1 MRVPPAETFRD
12 SLPDSHSDS
21 HVRAPVVEVAGYRVE
36 LAGPSDDP
44 EIRALLREP
53 MGGGIRIS
61 LEREPDARLAGAMEG
76 DRHVTMVA
84 RDPAGRIAAMGS
96 RSVRTVWLDG
106 APARLGYIGQLRR
119 RPEASRAAGP
129 LLRAGFQVLGATRE
143 PGELPFDLTSIAAD
157 NLPARRLLERGVR
170 GVPPYLPLAEVVTCL
185 VPTGGRMRRRR
196 GVAPGAGPR
205 SAGAP
210 TVRPATTLAE
220 VADRLTR
227 TLSREQLAPVWTEA
241 ELASPERARGLSVGD
256 FLVAEGAGGEVGGCA
271 AVWDQRAFKQ
281 SRVRGYPPALG
292 ILRPLLNPFRT
303 LAGAP
308 GLPPP
313 GEVLRMGFLSHVAI
327 EGDDP
332 EVFLSLVQAARQA
345 ARARGLDGLATGFV
359 RGHPLLE
366 ALLGATRAR
375 TYETVLYALPWTPDA
390 RLPALLAAPTLDGRR
405 LHVEVAT
412 L

>member
-1 MRVPPAETFRD
+1 VRSPPVE
-12 SLPDSHSDS
+12 P
-21 HVRAPVVEVAGYRVE
+21 PVVEVAGYRVE
-36 LAGPSDDP
+36 LAAPSDDP

-53 MGGGIRIS
+53 MGGGVRIS
-61 LEREPDARLAGAMEG
+61 LEREPDARLAGRMEG

-129 LLRAGFQVLGATRE
+129 LLRAGFQVLGATRA
-143 PGELPFDLTSIAAD
+143 PGELPFDLTSIAAE
-157 NLPARRLLERGVR
+157 NSAARRLLERGLR

-185 VPTGGRMRRRR
+185 VPTGGRLR
-196 GVAPGAGPR
+196 GQWVERVPGAGAL

-210 TVRPATTLAE
+210 TIRPARTLAE
-220 VADRLTR
+220 VADRLAR
-227 TLSREQLAPVWTEA
+227 TLTREQLAPVWTEA
-241 ELASPERARGLSVGD
+241 DLASPERARGLSVRD

-281 SRVRGYPPALG
+281 SRVQGYPPALG
-292 ILRPLLNPFRT
+292 FLRPLLNPFRT
-303 LAGAP
+303 LAGEP
-308 GLPPP
+308 RLPPP
-313 GEVLRMGFLSHVAI
+313 GEVLRMGFLSHVAV

-332 EVFLSLVQAARQA
+332 ELFLSLLQTARTA
-345 ARARGLDGLATGFV
+345 ARARRLDWLATGFV

-366 ALLGATRAR
+366 ALLGATRPR
-375 TYETVLYALPWTPDA
+375 TYETVLYALPWAPDA
-390 RLPALLAAPTLDGRR
+390 PLPTLGSDGRR
-405 LHVEVAT
+405 MHVEVAT